1 MYPGISD
8 RMQKEITALAP
19 SSMKVKII
27 APPER
32 KYSVWIGGSILASLS
47 TFQQMWIC
55 KCLNPQNQT
64 PRKLTP
70 SQPSR
75 NTMRAVL
82 PSFTA
87 SASKRTRVNG
97 LCRTRHPA
105 RRDKRSTS
113 LLRPRQRRSWAT
125 KTGLECIVYVPSVL
139 LVPSFSTEAGVDCV
153 AMSK

>member
-55 KCLNPQNQT
+55 KFSQILFVQLHTNILSSQARVRRERSFNCSPQVLL
-64 PRKLTP
+64 KCLTP
-70 SQPSR
+70 SQLRHRTISILDLL
-75 NTMRAVL
+75 NCFCLATFVHIVL
-82 PSFTA
+82 IGLSNSF
-87 SASKRTRVNG
+87 
-97 LCRTRHPA
+97 
-105 RRDKRSTS
+105 
-113 LLRPRQRRSWAT
+113 
-125 KTGLECIVYVPSVL
+125 E
-139 LVPSFSTEAGVDCV
+139 
-153 AMSK
+153 